1 MKVTKLILLLSLL
14 PFILTTCKDDEI
26 VTLGPLYLGE
36 AADYIFFEEGSWWK
50 YVNTKTNEVDSTTVS
65 YSYRELQYYG
75 CSENSNFIEKEDF
88 KMRAESSTICRN
100 QKISI
105 DQPWGC
111 RPNNELNHYFQ
122 VSVRDGCESGLESV
136 IFYYPFDL
144 EKGGGASQDVIFN
157 EVHDSIQVQSKW
169 YYSVAEFHLDYDPS
183 WGQRKSIYYWA
194 KSIGLIK
201 REQYEHFT
209 NQFIQGW
216 ELINHQVIQ

>member
-14 PFILTTCKDDEI
+14 PFVLTTCKDDET

-50 YVNTKTNEVDSTTVS
+50 YVNTKTNEIDSTTVS
-65 YSYRELQYYG
+65 YSYRELLYYG
-75 CSENSNFIEKEDF
+75 CSENSNFIGKEDF
-88 KMRAESSTICRN
+88 KMRTESSTICRN

-122 VSVRDGCESGLESV
+122 LYVQNGCNSPTQSG

-144 EKGGGASQDVIFN
+144 EKG
-157 EVHDSIQVQSKW
+157 
-169 YYSVAEFHLDYDPS
+169 
-183 WGQRKSIYYWA
+183 R
-194 KSIGLIK
+194 GLVMMLYFK
-201 REQYEHFT
+201 KFT
-209 NQFIQGW
+209 T
-216 ELINHQVIQ
+216 VC